1 MNHPTRATSAHKA
14 HSRHRRTTPRAMP
27 TTRGAKRAFA
37 VFACARPRRGD
48 DDDDD
53 EEGVDA
59 TARRLTRLLTKKS
72 GERVVVVRADAR
84 AGDGVGSVDA
94 APARARASAAWR
106 RAGTGVRA
114 AKRLAATSE
123 TSARVARALRERIE
137 LELEGE
143 SAREARERA
152 GIQTLDGRL
161 GRLGMRRIAMVGDGN
176 CQFRALS
183 HNLFKSQERHAEVR
197 AAVVRDV
204 EARREE
210 FEIYFESS
218 REFENWLR
226 EMKRDRTW
234 GDELTLRA
242 ACDSFGVKIH
252 VIQSTEKGWNL
263 MYEPLEVKSKRVAFI
278 SYVSPVHYDAIAEK

>member
-1 MNHPTRATSAHKA
+1 
-14 HSRHRRTTPRAMP
+14 MP

-53 EEGVDA
+53 ADGVDA
-59 TARRLTRLLTKKS
+59 SARRLTRLLTKKS

-84 AGDGVGSVDA
+84 
-94 APARARASAAWR
+94 AAWR

-218 REFENWLR
+218 REFEKWLR

-263 MYEPLEVKSKRVAFI
+263 MYEPFEVKSKRVAFI
-278 SYVSPVHYDAIAEK
+278 SYVSPVHYDAIAER